1 MNNLAVAVE
10 NTHSFSGNVSEQELI
25 DTAIRKL
32 IDESKNEISDGYIH
46 LRLREILGGSKW
58 AYLLI
63 PLQKIG
69 ESAMNTKYKHDRLI
83 KFIYDCW
90 LIISGL
96 KVSKY

>member
-10 NTHSFSGNVSEQELI
+10 TNHTFSGNVTERELI
-25 DTAIRKL
+25 DVAIRKL
-32 IDESKNEISDGYIH
+32 IDESKNEITDGYIH

-69 ESAMNTKYKHDRLI
+69 ESAMDARYKHARLI